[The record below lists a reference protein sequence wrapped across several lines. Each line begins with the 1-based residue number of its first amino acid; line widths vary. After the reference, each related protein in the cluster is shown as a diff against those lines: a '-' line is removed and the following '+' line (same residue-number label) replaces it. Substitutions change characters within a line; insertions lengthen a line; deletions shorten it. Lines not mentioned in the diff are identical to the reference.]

1 MVLFFRYGTQYRTAV
16 AMPST
21 VVGAA
26 APAMWGVGG
35 AYPVGG
41 ALPAINGWG
50 AGNLPVGGSMP
61 AVLTRLYG
69 AGAGAGAAGAGA
81 SKK

>member
-1 MVLFFRYGTQYRTAV
+1 
-16 AMPST
+16 MPST

-41 ALPAINGWG
+41 ALPAINSGWG
-50 AGNLPVGGSMP
+50 VGNLPVGGSMP
-61 AVLTRLYG
+61 ALVTRLYG

>member
-1 MVLFFRYGTQYRTAV
+1 
-16 AMPST
+16 MPST

-26 APAMWGVGG
+26 APAVWGAG

-41 ALPAINGWG
+41 ALPALYPGFG
-50 AGNLPVGGSMP
+50 LGNLPVGGSMP
-61 AVLTRLYG
+61 AYLTRLYG